1 MLGGLRLRATVIS
14 YTGLLC
20 CELFEFALVNIIL
33 YTVNFIAGWVKC
45 KESVETK
52 MLGRML
58 LHWRWLKVQYL
69 GAGEAIL
76 GPAKGVA
83 VLVQQGV
90 LLLDT
95 CNFNI
100 SMGKGILQVVQF
112 RIEQ

>member
-1 MLGGLRLRATVIS
+1 MSGGLILEANVIL

-20 CELFEFALVNIIL
+20 CAQFKFAMVNIIL
-33 YTVNFIAGWVKC
+33 FTVNFIEGWVKC
-45 KESVETK
+45 NKSVEIEI
-52 MLGRML
+52 LDRIL
-58 LHWRWLKVQYL
+58 VHWRWLQVQYL

-76 GPAKGVA
+76 GPAKRVA

-90 LLLDT
+90 LLLNT

-100 SMGKGILQVVQF
+100 SMGKFTLQVVQF